1 METRRILFENEYIE
15 LYDEQYNEDVI
26 ATIHNK
32 TDKDI
37 VIKFGNYSTYIFE
50 LDDMEIGADGWQDLF
65 SDGDSHKMFV
75 LLVKGCFKVEIVE
88 HKNELKDMQAFNEE
102 IVRIVKK
109 AINDNAFVCAE
120 REFIFICDNE
130 FDHIAEDVADNVCK
144 LIAKGGN

>member
-50 LDDMEIGADGWQDLF
+50 LDDMEIGADDWQDLF
-65 SDGDSHKMFV
+65 SDCDSHKMFV

-88 HKNELKDMQAFNEE
+88 RKNELEELNEE
-102 IVRIVKK
+102 ILLIVKNTIK
-109 AINDNAFVCAE
+109 NSLYVCEKREMAIIDSS
-120 REFIFICDNE
+120 D
-130 FDHIAEDVADNVCK
+130 FDYIAEEIAEEVCK